1 MSFRAAG
8 SSAAGGRADAYK
20 SKSLFK
26 QDELRRRREEAQ
38 VEIRKQKREE
48 SMAKRRNMNL
58 TNADL
63 TDGETDDEEA
73 VGAALDGQV
82 GETDPLEYLSSV
94 TEANTLRIL

>member
-1 MSFRAAG
+1 
-8 SSAAGGRADAYK
+8 
-20 SKSLFK
+20 
-26 QDELRRRREEAQ
+26 
-38 VEIRKQKREE
+38 
-48 SMAKRRNMNL
+48 MAKRRNMNL